1 MRSFMRNRKEGDSKY
16 TTYVMAAELGNGG
29 ADVRDVTW
37 KRLPCAPSD
46 AEVLVI
52 ECAAESDDF
61 QPWGEWGPL
70 PSGHLHLRELVVN
83 VRMRGEIR
91 QYFSMTGEPIKFSRS
106 AYTLIRDMILTP
118 LCSTGLLVGYVD
130 RVTISDGKEE
140 YVMPLTAE
148 RGGVPKHWDRYGL
161 EWGVGGVGVAR

>member
-1 MRSFMRNRKEGDSKY
+1 MYQTLNLFLHCGPHLDRTK
-16 TTYVMAAELGNGG
+16 
-29 ADVRDVTW
+29 
-37 KRLPCAPSD
+37 
-46 AEVLVI
+46 
-52 ECAAESDDF
+52 
-61 QPWGEWGPL
+61 PL

-91 QYFSMTGEPIKFSRS
+91 QYFSMSGEPIKFSRS